1 MNERHDRCSHNVIH
15 NNNNNMNA
23 IQGHGYFG
31 KWILSIEPYYY
42 MNNGHMYMDS
52 NDHHLS
58 SYAYIIIIEWTINAI
73 YE

>member
-1 MNERHDRCSHNVIH
+1 
-15 NNNNNMNA
+15 MNA

-42 MNNGHMYMDS
+42 MNNGQLLLLSSFYRNISMYMDS